1 MILFTEDVACMIWKW
16 SKEHGR
22 KLHPKPKLL
31 VMAEAYL
38 SATLGPNISDLFGV
52 RSLWFHWELY
62 KMTELFWA
70 WSKIKSK
77 NNSEFSDSN
86 GSTFTSC
93 NARHLCSECIPNT
106 GNLQSPP
113 RPQTNLCVRE
123 SLWNWTGSC
132 KQQGRLSIC
141 HEKCPHFALVMM
153 QSFCVLAQ
161 YENLLRLISQAW

>member
-1 MILFTEDVACMIWKW
+1 MFWSMVPILQCDCESIWLCNVLPFLKTIQNF
-16 SKEHGR
+16 
-22 KLHPKPKLL
+22 LTQT
-31 VMAEAYL
+31 V
-38 SATLGPNISDLFGV
+38 V
-52 RSLWFHWELY
+52 Q
-62 KMTELFWA
+62 
-70 WSKIKSK
+70 
-77 NNSEFSDSN
+77 
-86 GSTFTSC
+86 SC

-141 HEKCPHFALVMM
+141 HEKCPHLSLVMM

-161 YENLLRLISQAW
+161 YENLLRLISRVWWKKYKWNFGTICFDKCFFRYWNNYIDLT